1 MCDSCKRRRAAAGA
15 PAAFTARGV
24 APSRAMRAAALL
36 WWCCVPATGLVAGR
50 RPSPRRA
57 VRRAAAAERLT
68 FTFADLYPTGFAA
81 AARDRCSL
89 FLRRGDGRAVDATF
103 TARLVGDGVAV
114 DSRSGRSTRSSRAER
129 PWPATLPEA
138 AVPLALAP
146 ASYTALTA
154 ASAVGGALAILGSA
168 ALAAAVFVSLSVVP
182 TRSMEP
188 GIAPGDVLLVE
199 KTSALLRR
207 PPKAGEVV
215 LFAPPPPLR
224 AIAKIADDRALYPD
238 ARAAPGRLAR
248 ARREGLAPAAEFAPE
263 GRDLRPRRLR
273 DASVDSRVWGP
284 LDAAAVRARPVATV
298 YRRGR

>member
-1 MCDSCKRRRAAAGA
+1 MPVWTNLDERRRLGELGCYGGVDFVVAGVTLDGAAR
-15 PAAFTARGV
+15 FDV
-24 APSRAMRAAALL
+24 APGSRIAVRPLY
-36 WWCCVPATGLVAGR
+36 PLVA
-50 RPSPRRA
+50 
-57 VRRAAAAERLT
+57 RL
-68 FTFADLYPTGFAA
+68 
-81 AARDRCSL
+81 
-89 FLRRGDGRAVDATF
+89 
-103 TARLVGDGVAV
+103 
-114 DSRSGRSTRSSRAER
+114 ER

-224 AIAKIADDRALYPD
+224 AIAKIADDRALYVKRVAAVAGDVVAVDADGGVAVNGARLPPRPDACDEPD
-238 ARAAPGRLAR
+238 ARAALRDVLAR
-248 ARREGLAPAAEFAPE
+248 ARREGLAPAAEFA
-263 GRDLRPRRLR
+263 LRKGEIFVLG
-273 DASVDSRVWGP
+273 DCADVSVDSRVWGP

>member
-1 MCDSCKRRRAAAGA
+1 M
-15 PAAFTARGV
+15 
-24 APSRAMRAAALL
+24 
-36 WWCCVPATGLVAGR
+36 
-50 RPSPRRA
+50 PR
-57 VRRAAAAERLT
+57 L
-68 FTFADLYPTGFAA
+68 
-81 AARDRCSL
+81 
-89 FLRRGDGRAVDATF
+89 
-103 TARLVGDGVAV
+103 
-114 DSRSGRSTRSSRAER
+114 ER

-168 ALAAAVFVSLSVVP
+168 ALAAALFVSLSVVP

-207 PPKAGEVV
+207 PPTAGEVV

-224 AIAKIADDRALYPD
+224 AIAKIADDRALYVKRVAAVAGDVVAVDADGGVAVNGARLPPRPDACDEPD
-238 ARAAPGRLAR
+238 ARAALRDVLAR
-248 ARREGLAPAAEFAPE
+248 ARREGLAPEAEFA
-263 GRDLRPRRLR
+263 LRKGEIFVLG
-273 DASVDSRVWGP
+273 DCADVSVDSRVWGP